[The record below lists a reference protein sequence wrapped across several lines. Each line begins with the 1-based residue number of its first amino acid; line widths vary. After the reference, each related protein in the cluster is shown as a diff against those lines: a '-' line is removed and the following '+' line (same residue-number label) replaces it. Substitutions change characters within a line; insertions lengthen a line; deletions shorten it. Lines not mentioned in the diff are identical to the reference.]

1 MQVTHK
7 VTANICPV
15 NGPKGFRV
23 ESVLEGNKG
32 VCSTVTFVDCG
43 DEDTDET
50 LHKVKVG
57 NHFSLE
63 EHRSEVEEDYFRL
76 TADKAYVYK
85 T

>member
-7 VTANICPV
+7 VTANICPI

-32 VCSTVTFVDCG
+32 VYSTVTFVDCG

-50 LHKVKVG
+50 LHKVKVD

-76 TADKAYVYK
+76 TADKAYGYK